1 MTTPVPIVGL
11 TEQQQQRRLHYVI
24 PADDSTYTNAY
35 EAWRQ
40 RPNDDDCETLIISSA
55 HPSAESIVRAPGHA
69 KRALLRL
76 IELVIAHVQHGVQT
90 LCLEVPLDALLC
102 FGEGEKA
109 SENPILLR
117 EQDPRK
123 VQLWGTSDMRSQ
135 VALQYV
141 LQAVLGCAHL
151 QLFKVHLAG
160 LTPQFP
166 FPVMQSCC
174 RAHLRE
180 QHTPELRQSL
190 VTENIVGE
198 KVLSEHTQ
206 RFKDSLELYGMC
218 GLTWSLQHSDEQ
230 LATNEIVKI
239 TNAAAASSTPAAS
252 MKKLSFVFHGE
263 FSSQILF
270 MCPLLFPQVKEI
282 HIHLCAPA
290 STPLLDA
297 NFLVA
302 LTTAHR
308 WSSHLRQVQIYPSEG
323 SASVVPLPVPKGKQQ
338 SHSRREQLIV
348 TVKLRHVDDVVAW
361 RSMAMATLA
370 GAVSHVALRLPPGA
384 VLDDACATAPV
395 VAVEGTFRFSL
406 LTDTATFM
414 TTLFGGQDAARH
426 CTTLNWRP
434 YVTNATAPLLAC
446 APESVATVWR
456 QLHEYLLAAHP
467 PPPTLL
473 AMPPLDWNPN
483 TEQPWSL
490 LRTLFYDSPTTTAVA
505 LGFGC
510 RPVDM
515 SDCEVPLRYHAAA
528 AVLGA
533 ALNFR
538 EERHH
543 EHTGKLRRW
552 FDDVQRGA
560 VPNAPREAA
569 LYGQVEGAY
578 YRSGD
583 GATNYVVRHSN
594 VEKLCFSQCDFCAC
608 TEQRWVALL
617 HACAIALGSS
627 VRSIEFWMPH
637 VLSDLSIILR
647 PFITLRKTHF
657 PQLAAALF
665 HVPDIFLCPVTNTTA
680 AAAAAALPVLDNVAL
695 LCEQTSSA
703 AVVDMLRMDHWRNAI
718 ALCQCVAKHT
728 TLVFHQPHD
737 DTTPIPTWTTLT
749 QLLPRGRD
757 ITTTI
762 VSVVGKEAKLSWAI
776 DLP

>member
-1 MTTPVPIVGL
+1 M
-11 TEQQQQRRLHYVI
+11 I

-40 RPNDDDCETLIISSA
+40 RPNDDDCETLIISTA
-55 HPSAESIVRAPGHA
+55 HSSAESIVRAPGHV

-141 LQAVLGCAHL
+141 LQAVLACAHL
-151 QLFKVHLAG
+151 KLFKVHLAG

-230 LATNEIVKI
+230 LATNEIVKV
-239 TNAAAASSTPAAS
+239 TNAAISSTPSA

-263 FSSQILF
+263 FSSQMLF
-270 MCPLLFPQVKEI
+270 MCPLLFPQVEEI

-308 WSSHLRQVQIYPSEG
+308 WSSQLRHVQIYPSDG
-323 SASVVPLPVPKGKQQ
+323 SASVAPLPVLKGKQ
-338 SHSRREQLIV
+338 SHSRREQLTI

-361 RSMAMATLA
+361 RSMAMTTLA
-370 GAVSHVALRLPPGA
+370 GAVSHVALRLPPGV
-384 VLDDACATAPV
+384 VLDDACTAPV
-395 VAVEGTFRFSL
+395 VAVEDTFRFSL
-406 LTDTATFM
+406 LTDTSTFM
-414 TTLFGGQDAARH
+414 TILFGGQAAQH

-446 APESVATVWR
+446 APESVDTVWR
-456 QLHEYLLAAHP
+456 KLHEYLLASHP
-467 PPPTLL
+467 PPPPLL

-510 RPVDM
+510 RPVVGM
-515 SDCEVPLRYHAAA
+515 GDCEVPLRYHAAA

-533 ALNFR
+533 ALMFQ
-538 EERHH
+538 EDHHH
-543 EHTGKLRRW
+543 EYTGKLRRW

-583 GATNYVVRHSN
+583 GATNYVNRHSH

-617 HACAIALGSS
+617 HACAIALGPT

-637 VLSDLSIILR
+637 VLSDLSVILR
-647 PFITLRKTHF
+647 PFMTLRKTHF

-665 HVPDIFLCPVTNTTA
+665 HVPDIFLCPVTNT
-680 AAAAAALPVLDNVAL
+680 AAAALPLLDNLAL
-695 LCEQTSSA
+695 LCEHTSST
-703 AVVDMLRMDHWRNAI
+703 AVVDMLRMDHWQNAI
-718 ALCQCVAKHT
+718 ALCQRVAKHT
-728 TLVFHQPHD
+728 TLVFHQLHD
-737 DTTPIPTWTTLT
+737 TNPPTWTSLT
-749 QLLPRGRD
+749 QLRPRGRD
-757 ITTTI
+757 ITTIVTI
-762 VSVVGKEAKLSWAI
+762 VSVVGKDAKLCWAI